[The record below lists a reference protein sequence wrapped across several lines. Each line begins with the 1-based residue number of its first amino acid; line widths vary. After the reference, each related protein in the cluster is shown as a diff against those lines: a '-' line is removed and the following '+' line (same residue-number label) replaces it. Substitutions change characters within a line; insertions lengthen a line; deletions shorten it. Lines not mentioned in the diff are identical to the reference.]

1 MEILICYDLHLI
13 LMESKDWIL
22 GGNNQ
27 IGSILRIVVGVI
39 IVKEKIYIIADFTFI
54 TSWL

>member
-1 MEILICYDLHLI
+1 MEILICDDLHLI

-22 GGNNQ
+22 GGNHQ
-27 IGSILRIVVGVI
+27 IGSILQIVVGVI
-39 IVKEKIYIIADFTFI
+39 IVKEKYIIADFTFI